1 MDVTK
6 YLFFCRLYVVILTV
20 DVVVLLQRAGEQVPH
35 PEVRGADG
43 PNPWPFPQGASQT
56 ETTSP
61 AR

>member
-1 MDVTK
+1 M
-6 YLFFCRLYVVILTV
+6 ILTV
-20 DVVVLLQRAGEQVPH
+20 DVAVLQRAGEQVPH

-43 PNPWPFPQGASQT
+43 PDPWPFPQGASQT